1 MDKWKE
7 MWCKVGEF
15 WWWMM
20 VDVMRASFWM
30 DYFMDKVNWMMKIRN
45 ILAVFKMENVTVK
58 DNWELQHLFMR
69 VNGNII
75 CKMDKVQSVFLME
88 QHTKEVIWMERDM
101 EKVILILQI
110 PLTIEVIFL
119 KVKYMVKDYL
129 DGWMEA
135 NLKDYG
141 ITINLFKELW
151 NGLME
156 DFMRDNIKMI

>member
-45 ILAVFKMENVTVK
+45 ILAVFKMENVMAK

-75 CKMDKVQSVFLME
+75 CKMDKVQSVLQME
-88 QHTKEVIWMERDM
+88 QHIKEVIWMERDM